1 MIINKIT
8 AIILMFWPYAFVLC
22 TLAPDEDI
30 TSVLL
35 ITYVIL
41 TLVVYTANIINAF
54 LYSGKHKIKELA
66 LFNMLI
72 KLIHIPFYILVF
84 LLGILSLF
92 MAVLPALILV
102 TPIMIFI
109 LFVIDVLLML
119 TSSMYGISALLKAR
133 KAGLITG
140 KFMAVHIVLHCFF
153 VTDIISSIIIFINI
167 KKSLKSQTVLNPY
180 LL

>member
-1 MIINKIT
+1 
-8 AIILMFWPYAFVLC
+8 
-22 TLAPDEDI
+22 
-30 TSVLL
+30 
-35 ITYVIL
+35 
-41 TLVVYTANIINAF
+41 
-54 LYSGKHKIKELA
+54 
-66 LFNMLI
+66 
-72 KLIHIPFYILVF
+72 
-84 LLGILSLF
+84 

-140 KFMAVHIVLHCFF
+140 KFIAVHIVLHCFF